1 VAHPR
6 EHSSY
11 GYSPLPLYQQR
22 LAIHRGAG
30 DDSPARGLG
39 VSPKTKSPNV
49 WGTNRGFGYCF
60 PLPRGTA
67 GGWHIPDK
75 NSKAPN
81 RDYGKVPSIF
91 KDFRLNR

>member
-39 VSPKTKSPNV
+39 VSPISPPTYGGLIGGSDIVSPFQGGQQGVGISLIKIQKHLTATTGRCLRSSKTS
-49 WGTNRGFGYCF
+49 
-60 PLPRGTA
+60 
-67 GGWHIPDK
+67 D
-75 NSKAPN
+75 
-81 RDYGKVPSIF
+81 
-91 KDFRLNR
+91 